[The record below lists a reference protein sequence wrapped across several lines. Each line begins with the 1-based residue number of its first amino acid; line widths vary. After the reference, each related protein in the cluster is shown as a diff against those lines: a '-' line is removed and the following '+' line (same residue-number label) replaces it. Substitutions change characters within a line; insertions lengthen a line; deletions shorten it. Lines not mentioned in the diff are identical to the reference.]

1 MIQREGFLQLCLVAT
16 LWGKRSS
23 FRTDAS
29 FRASLSDR
37 CDRKREYERK
47 QQQAR
52 EKKLCQKTGDKMG
65 GIRIFKKKKDRYWK
79 VIFQI
84 QSKIY
89 SPCHMNEAKAELK
102 ALRAASLAFLNRGT
116 FSGYRHRRNQPQ
128 PP

>member
-1 MIQREGFLQLCLVAT
+1 MKGNSDKQEKRNYARRQLTKWEAFV
-16 LWGKRSS
+16 
-23 FRTDAS
+23 
-29 FRASLSDR
+29 SL
-37 CDRKREYERK
+37 
-47 QQQAR
+47 
-52 EKKLCQKTGDKMG
+52 
-65 GIRIFKKKKDRYWK
+65 KKKKDRYWK
-79 VIFQI
+79 LRFQI